1 LSKIRLA
8 IVGCGV
14 MGNRHLNGLIE
25 LNKSG
30 MSSFELVSACDL
42 VIENA
47 ESLAKRAEESF
58 NYPVKA
64 VKRLED
70 LAELGVQAI
79 DATVVPWEHHT
90 VAIEAM
96 QRGWHVM
103 VEKPMGLTMRTCNL
117 LNDTMK
123 ATGCVLNIAENFHY
137 DPINIVGRELLKS
150 GAIGTPRLMIQ
161 NSVGG
166 GNSVILTPWR
176 HYKRGGGPLLDVGVH
191 YSYVV
196 EYLMGEVESVQ
207 AHKRLYES
215 IRKNSAGK
223 TPSEVQADA
232 EDAVYAMLLFKN
244 GAVGQFIEDHA
255 GRGQGIWQR
264 AVFGSKG
271 SLNLPG
277 DRSGKPVTL
286 AIDGKGVANNEQILD
301 MIPEYHLDDI
311 TAKLF
316 GGERICS
323 YELPFADIDS
333 RLLAVEYFDFAESI
347 LNRRE
352 SSVDI
357 NQAMRS
363 VGLIYA
369 MIESAHLGRTV
380 TMDDIMSEKV
390 NAYQN
395 EINEMIGL

>member
-1 LSKIRLA
+1 LDKVRLA

-14 MGNRHLNGLIE
+14 MGNRHLKGLIE
-25 LNKSG
+25 LDRTGLNK
-30 MSSFELVSACDL
+30 FELVSACDL
-42 VIENA
+42 ILENA

-64 VKRLED
+64 VQRLED
-70 LAELGVQAI
+70 LKEFEIQAI

-103 VEKPMGLTMRTCNL
+103 LEKPMGLTIRACNMMKRTMES
-117 LNDTMK
+117 TK
-123 ATGCVLNIAENFHY
+123 SVLSVAENFHY
-137 DPINIVGRELLKS
+137 DPINIIGREIIKS
-150 GAIGTPRLMIQ
+150 ALIGTPRLMIQ

-166 GNSVILTPWR
+166 GNSVIVTPWR

-191 YSYVV
+191 YSYIV
-196 EYLMGEVESVQ
+196 EYLMGEVETVY
-207 AHKRLYES
+207 AYKRLHEPV
-215 IRKNSAGK
+215 RKNGK
-223 TPSEVQADA
+223 MSSEVKADA
-232 EDAVYAMLLFKN
+232 EDAIYAILSFKN
-244 GAVGQFIEDHA
+244 GAIGQFTEDHA
-255 GRGQGIWQR
+255 GHGQGIWQR
-264 AVFGSKG
+264 FIYGSKG

-286 AIDGKGVANNEQILD
+286 TIDGKGTIKDEHLLD
-301 MIPEYHLDDI
+301 MLPEYRLDEI

-316 GGERICS
+316 GGERICK

-333 RLLAVEYFDFAESI
+333 KLLAIEYFDFAESI
-347 LNRRE
+347 LNDRRP
-352 SSVDI
+352 SVDI

-369 MIESAHLGRTV
+369 MLESAHLGRTV
-380 TMDDIMSEKV
+380 TMDEVMSEKV

>member
-8 IVGCGV
+8 IVGCGI

-30 MSSFELVSACDL
+30 LSKFEIVSACDL

-47 ESLAKRAEESF
+47 EALAKRAEVI
-58 NYPVKA
+58 NDKVKA
-64 VKRLED
+64 VQRLED
-70 LAELGVQAI
+70 LAELGIQAI

-103 VEKPMGLTMRTCNL
+103 VEKPMGLTMRACNL
-117 LNDTMK
+117 LKETMEN
-123 ATGCVLNIAENFHY
+123 TGCVLNVAENFHY
-137 DPINIVGRELLKS
+137 DPINIVGRELIKS

-166 GNSVILTPWR
+166 GNSVIVTPWR

-207 AHKRLYES
+207 AHKRLYEP
-215 IRKNSAGK
+215 IRKNSAG
-223 TPSEVQADA
+223 EVQADA
-232 EDAVYAMLLFKN
+232 EDAVYAILLFKN

-255 GRGQGIWQR
+255 GHGQGVWQR
-264 AVFGSKG
+264 AIYGSKG

-286 AIDGKGVANNEQILD
+286 AIDGKGVANDEQILD
-301 MIPEYHLDDI
+301 MIPEYRLDEI

-316 GGERICS
+316 GGERICR
-323 YELPFADIDS
+323 YDLPFADIDS

-347 LNRRE
+347 LGRRE

-369 MIESAHLGRTV
+369 MIESAQLGRTV
-380 TMDDIMSEKV
+380 TMDEVMSEKV

-395 EINEMIGL
+395 EINEMIGLSGS